1 MVTLFDATLDLARH
15 VRGVERHKISAVS
28 NNGHTLTSPTMANSM
43 GEFNDGTVWIITGDC
58 CGKFSKIEKAKNQ
71 SLTILDD
78 DLHVDVGNVVMIC
91 PWIDFKLNNLID
103 AINSVLYQYPIL
115 DIDESLKWKSD
126 QQAYKT
132 PDGVSDIRRIQI
144 ENSSD
149 NGTYVIS
156 HSWLEDKDGY
166 IRFHSSQ
173 SKYKDGGTMQI
184 YYRRMHGEIYEADDV
199 IHPMVDLVHVRNL
212 AMLYL
217 WRNVIIHQHKDNPI
231 APDMFNE
238 AKMYEA
244 EHIKFNIPERNIM
257 IRDLYVR

>member
-1 MVTLFDATLDLARH
+1 MTTLFDVTLDLARH
-15 VRGVERHKISAVS
+15 IRGVERHKISAVS
-28 NNGHTLTSPTMANSM
+28 NNGHTLTSPTMENAM
-43 GEFNDGTVWIITGDC
+43 GEFNDGTAWIMTGDC
-58 CGKFSKIEKAKNQ
+58 SGKFTKIEKAKHQ

-78 DLHVDVGNVVMIC
+78 DLHVDVGDVIMIC

-115 DIDESLKWKSD
+115 AIDDSLSWNSS
-126 QQAYKT
+126 QLAYKI

-149 NGTYVIS
+149 DGTYVIS
-156 HSWLEDKDGY
+156 HCWLEDKDGY
-166 IRFHSSQ
+166 IRFHTSQ
-173 SKYKDGGTMQI
+173 SKYKDGGIMQI
-184 YYRRMHGEIYEADDV
+184 FYRQFHGDVYEADDE
-199 IHPMVDLVHVRNL
+199 IHPMVDLEYLRNL

-217 WRNVIIHQHKDNPI
+217 WRTVIIHQHKDNPI
-231 APDMFNE
+231 AADMFNE

-244 EHIKFNIPERNIM
+244 ENMKFNIPERNIM